1 MRKKR
6 IRICVGFPLGVFAGG
21 TLLLCLATGAR
32 PLLAVLLQLMPF
44 SYLLNLWLYYFLFGI
59 VGMLSVSLAT
69 LFEDV
74 KQSILKQVMLHSFLT
89 FAMIS
94 ILLVCLLLLQ
104 SHWRGMIAFVLVYFL
119 AALFCYGYLNNKM
132 KKEVHDWNQLLKE
145 REI

>member
-21 TLLLCLATGAR
+21 TLLLCLATGVR
-32 PLLAVLLQLMPF
+32 PLFVFLLQLMTFP
-44 SYLLNLWLYYFLFGI
+44 YLLNLWVYYFLFGI

-69 LFEDV
+69 LFEDA

-94 ILLVCLLLLQ
+94 VLLVCLLLLQ
-104 SHWRGMIAFVLVYFL
+104 SHEWGMIAFVLIYFI
-119 AALFCYGYLNNKM
+119 AALLCYEYLNRKM
-132 KKEVHDWNQLLKE
+132 KKEVHDWNQFLKE
-145 REI
+145 RKV